1 MHSIRFR
8 LSAITLTAILIS
20 ILTVVLTVVFT
31 FGYESDRNA
40 TENLTL
46 LCENQRQSLDDYFD
60 SIEQS
65 VEMAANIA
73 VDSLDSVA
81 LVE

>member
-8 LSAITLTAILIS
+8 LSAITLAAILIS

-31 FGYESDRNA
+31 LGEESDRSA

-46 LCENQRQSLDDYFD
+46 LCENQRQLLDDYFD

-65 VEMAANIA
+65 V
-73 VDSLDSVA
+73 
-81 LVE
+81 